1 MTLIVGIFFFV
12 LGAVIGSFLNVVVL
26 RYNTGM
32 TVVGGR
38 SECFSCGKTLRWY
51 ELVPLVSFF
60 MLRGKCSSC
69 KSNISCQYPLV
80 ELSTATLFLLFFLFS
95 PFDFFVSSVS
105 DTLYF
110 ILYTVHTLVIFS
122 LLIAISVYDLRHKI
136 IPNGLVYAFI
146 GLSLLLPLSALF
158 SVSALS
164 CSLLNAPCS
173 LFQVSGFL
181 LHVIAGPI
189 LFAFFFVLWFVSK
202 GTWMGFGDVKLVLG
216 FGWFLGLVDGIS
228 AVVLA
233 FWIGA
238 AVSLV
243 IMALEK
249 FTHKGTLSLKSQIP
263 FAPFLILGL
272 FIEFFAHFDIF
283 GLTLLLGM

>member
-1 MTLIVGIFFFV
+1 MIFLGILFFV

-38 SECFSCGKTLRWY
+38 SECFSCSKTLRWY
-51 ELVPLVSFF
+51 ELVPVVSFC

-69 KSNISCQYPLV
+69 KSGISWQYPLV
-80 ELSTATLFLLFFLFS
+80 ELFTASLFLFYFLNYSFEFS
-95 PFDFFVSSVS
+95 IP
-105 DTLYF
+105 Y
-110 ILYTVHTLVIFS
+110 ILNSIFHLLILS
-122 LLIAISVYDLRHKI
+122 ILIAISVYDLRHKI
-136 IPNGLVYAFI
+136 IPDGLVYAFI
-146 GLSLLLPLSALF
+146 TLSFIGLFLDLPTTAF
-158 SVSALS
+158 H
-164 CSLLNAPCS
+164 APS
-173 LFQVSGFL
+173 ISEL
-181 LHVIAGPI
+181 IAGPI
-189 LFAFFFVLWFVSK
+189 LFAFFFILWFVSK

-216 FGWFLGLVDGIS
+216 FGWFLGLAEGIS

-243 IMALEK
+243 IMAFEK

-283 GLTLLLGM
+283 GLKLLLGM